1 MEKCYLPCIEPLTF
15 HHSSIEEAESH
26 IRNFTNKIEVLI
38 KMMLEQKISLGINGI
53 LVQKSS
59 ALDITSTNFI
69 DFEDSSVEQVQNTLF
84 F

>member
-1 MEKCYLPCIEPLTF
+1 
-15 HHSSIEEAESH
+15 
-26 IRNFTNKIEVLI
+26 
-38 KMMLEQKISLGINGI
+38 MLEQKISLGINGI